1 MKPHTDSFDS
11 SISDE
16 LRQVRTDALDHT
28 ASAIRSIRR
37 QKELTMEE
45 GIEGIGEIVTA
56 ESSAEDAMF
65 FLAAAMSLETGSPF
79 PTRTDDCAK
88 VDAPGGRSRR
98 HVVSPRATT
107 QPLSA
112 VNKSAACCVFFR

>member
-37 QKELTMEE
+37 QKELTMED

-65 FLAAAMSLETGSPF
+65 FLAAATAL
-79 PTRTDDCAK
+79 DD
-88 VDAPGGRSRR
+88 DDRLREILDSYELGDRFS
-98 HVVSPRATT
+98 VSDED
-107 QPLSA
+107 
-112 VNKSAACCVFFR
+112 

>member
-37 QKELTMEE
+37 QKELTIEE

-65 FLAAAMSLETGSPF
+65 FLAAATAL
-79 PTRTDDCAK
+79 DD
-88 VDAPGGRSRR
+88 DDRLREILDSYELGDRFS
-98 HVVSPRATT
+98 VSD
-107 QPLSA
+107 
-112 VNKSAACCVFFR
+112 KD

>member
-1 MKPHTDSFDS
+1 MKPHTDIFDS

-65 FLAAAMSLETGSPF
+65 FLAAATAL
-79 PTRTDDCAK
+79 DD
-88 VDAPGGRSRR
+88 DDRLREILDSYELGDRFS
-98 HVVSPRATT
+98 VSDED
-107 QPLSA
+107 
-112 VNKSAACCVFFR
+112 

>member
-1 MKPHTDSFDS
+1 MKPVTNSNDS

-65 FLAAAMSLETGSPF
+65 FLAAATAL
-79 PTRTDDCAK
+79 DD
-88 VDAPGGRSRR
+88 DDRLREILDSYELGDRFS
-98 HVVSPRATT
+98 VSDED
-107 QPLSA
+107 
-112 VNKSAACCVFFR
+112 

>member
-1 MKPHTDSFDS
+1 MKPHTDSFATG
-11 SISDE
+11 ISDE

-65 FLAAAMSLETGSPF
+65 FLAAATAL
-79 PTRTDDCAK
+79 DD
-88 VDAPGGRSRR
+88 DDRLREILDSYELGDRFS
-98 HVVSPRATT
+98 VSDED
-107 QPLSA
+107 
-112 VNKSAACCVFFR
+112 

>member
-1 MKPHTDSFDS
+1 MKPHTDIFDS

-65 FLAAAMSLETGSPF
+65 FLAAATALDG
-79 PTRTDDCAK
+79 DDRLREIL
-88 VDAPGGRSRR
+88 DSYELGDRFS
-98 HVVSPRATT
+98 VSDED
-107 QPLSA
+107 
-112 VNKSAACCVFFR
+112 

>member
-65 FLAAAMSLETGSPF
+65 FLAAATAL
-79 PTRTDDCAK
+79 DD
-88 VDAPGGRSRR
+88 DDRLRDILDSYELGDRFS
-98 HVVSPRATT
+98 VSDED
-107 QPLSA
+107 
-112 VNKSAACCVFFR
+112 

>member
-16 LRQVRTDALDHT
+16 LRKVRTDALGHT

-45 GIEGIGEIVTA
+45 GIEGIGEIATA

-65 FLAAAMSLETGSPF
+65 FLAAATAL
-79 PTRTDDCAK
+79 DD
-88 VDAPGGRSRR
+88 DDRLREILDSYELGDRFS
-98 HVVSPRATT
+98 VSDED
-107 QPLSA
+107 
-112 VNKSAACCVFFR
+112 

>member
-65 FLAAAMSLETGSPF
+65 FLAAATAL
-79 PTRTDDCAK
+79 DD
-88 VDAPGGRSRR
+88 DDRLREILDSYELGDRFS
-98 HVVSPRATT
+98 VSGED
-107 QPLSA
+107 
-112 VNKSAACCVFFR
+112 

>member
-1 MKPHTDSFDS
+1 MKPHTDSFDIN
-11 SISDE
+11 ISDE
-16 LRQVRTDALDHT
+16 LRQVRTNALDHT

-65 FLAAAMSLETGSPF
+65 FLAAATAL
-79 PTRTDDCAK
+79 DD
-88 VDAPGGRSRR
+88 DDRLREILDSYELGDRFS
-98 HVVSPRATT
+98 VSDED
-107 QPLSA
+107 
-112 VNKSAACCVFFR
+112 

>member
-37 QKELTMEE
+37 QKELTIEE

-65 FLAAAMSLETGSPF
+65 FLAAATAL
-79 PTRTDDCAK
+79 DD
-88 VDAPGGRSRR
+88 DDRLREILDSYELGDRFS
-98 HVVSPRATT
+98 VSGED
-107 QPLSA
+107 
-112 VNKSAACCVFFR
+112 

>member
-37 QKELTMEE
+37 QKELTIEE
-45 GIEGIGEIVTA
+45 GIEGIGEIITA

-65 FLAAAMSLETGSPF
+65 FLAAATAL
-79 PTRTDDCAK
+79 DD
-88 VDAPGGRSRR
+88 DDRLRELLDSYELGDRFS
-98 HVVSPRATT
+98 VSDED
-107 QPLSA
+107 
-112 VNKSAACCVFFR
+112 

>member
-37 QKELTMEE
+37 QKELTIEE

-56 ESSAEDAMF
+56 ESSAEDAIF
-65 FLAAAMSLETGSPF
+65 FLAAATAL
-79 PTRTDDCAK
+79 DD
-88 VDAPGGRSRR
+88 DDRLREILDSYELGDRFS
-98 HVVSPRATT
+98 VSDED
-107 QPLSA
+107 
-112 VNKSAACCVFFR
+112 

>member
-37 QKELTMEE
+37 QRELTIEE

-65 FLAAAMSLETGSPF
+65 FLAAATAL
-79 PTRTDDCAK
+79 DD
-88 VDAPGGRSRR
+88 DDRLREILDSYELGDRFS
-98 HVVSPRATT
+98 VSDED
-107 QPLSA
+107 
-112 VNKSAACCVFFR
+112 

>member
-16 LRQVRTDALDHT
+16 LRLVRTDALDHT

-65 FLAAAMSLETGSPF
+65 FLAAATAL
-79 PTRTDDCAK
+79 DD
-88 VDAPGGRSRR
+88 DGRLREILDSYELGDRFS
-98 HVVSPRATT
+98 VSDED
-107 QPLSA
+107 
-112 VNKSAACCVFFR
+112 

>member
-1 MKPHTDSFDS
+1 MKPYTDSFDS

-65 FLAAAMSLETGSPF
+65 FLAAATAL
-79 PTRTDDCAK
+79 DD
-88 VDAPGGRSRR
+88 DDRLREILDSYELGDRFS
-98 HVVSPRATT
+98 VSDED
-107 QPLSA
+107 
-112 VNKSAACCVFFR
+112 

>member
-37 QKELTMEE
+37 QKELTIEE

-56 ESSAEDAMF
+56 ESSAEDAIF
-65 FLAAAMSLETGSPF
+65 FLAAATAL
-79 PTRTDDCAK
+79 DD
-88 VDAPGGRSRR
+88 DDRLREILDSYELGNRFS
-98 HVVSPRATT
+98 VSDED
-107 QPLSA
+107 
-112 VNKSAACCVFFR
+112 

>member
-16 LRQVRTDALDHT
+16 LKQVRTDALDHT

-56 ESSAEDAMF
+56 ESSAEDTMF
-65 FLAAAMSLETGSPF
+65 FLAAATAL
-79 PTRTDDCAK
+79 DD
-88 VDAPGGRSRR
+88 DGRLREILDSYELGDRFS
-98 HVVSPRATT
+98 VSDED
-107 QPLSA
+107 
-112 VNKSAACCVFFR
+112 

>member
-1 MKPHTDSFDS
+1 MKPATNSNDS

-65 FLAAAMSLETGSPF
+65 FLAAATAL
-79 PTRTDDCAK
+79 DD
-88 VDAPGGRSRR
+88 DDRLREILDSYELGDRFS
-98 HVVSPRATT
+98 VSDED
-107 QPLSA
+107 
-112 VNKSAACCVFFR
+112 

>member
-65 FLAAAMSLETGSPF
+65 LLAAATAL
-79 PTRTDDCAK
+79 DD
-88 VDAPGGRSRR
+88 DGRLREILDSYELGDRFS
-98 HVVSPRATT
+98 VSDED
-107 QPLSA
+107 
-112 VNKSAACCVFFR
+112 

>member
-45 GIEGIGEIVTA
+45 GIEGIGEVVTA

-65 FLAAAMSLETGSPF
+65 FLAAATAL
-79 PTRTDDCAK
+79 DD
-88 VDAPGGRSRR
+88 DDRLREILDSYELGDRFS
-98 HVVSPRATT
+98 VSDED
-107 QPLSA
+107 
-112 VNKSAACCVFFR
+112 

>member
-37 QKELTMEE
+37 QKELTIEE

-65 FLAAAMSLETGSPF
+65 FLAAATAL
-79 PTRTDDCAK
+79 DD
-88 VDAPGGRSRR
+88 DDRLRDILDSYELGDRFS
-98 HVVSPRATT
+98 VSDED
-107 QPLSA
+107 
-112 VNKSAACCVFFR
+112 

>member
-65 FLAAAMSLETGSPF
+65 FLAAATAL
-79 PTRTDDCAK
+79 DD
-88 VDAPGGRSRR
+88 DDRLREILDSYELGDRFS
-98 HVVSPRATT
+98 VSDED
-107 QPLSA
+107 
-112 VNKSAACCVFFR
+112 

>member
-1 MKPHTDSFDS
+1 MKPHTDCFDS

-65 FLAAAMSLETGSPF
+65 FLAAATAL
-79 PTRTDDCAK
+79 DD
-88 VDAPGGRSRR
+88 DDRLREILDSYELGDRFS
-98 HVVSPRATT
+98 VSDED
-107 QPLSA
+107 
-112 VNKSAACCVFFR
+112 

>member
-37 QKELTMEE
+37 QKELTIEE

-65 FLAAAMSLETGSPF
+65 FLAAATAL
-79 PTRTDDCAK
+79 DD
-88 VDAPGGRSRR
+88 DDRLREILDSYELGDRFS
-98 HVVSPRATT
+98 VSDED
-107 QPLSA
+107 
-112 VNKSAACCVFFR
+112 

>member
-1 MKPHTDSFDS
+1 MKPHTDSFATG
-11 SISDE
+11 ISDE

-37 QKELTMEE
+37 QKELTREE

-65 FLAAAMSLETGSPF
+65 FLAAATAL
-79 PTRTDDCAK
+79 DD
-88 VDAPGGRSRR
+88 DDRLREILDSYELGDRFS
-98 HVVSPRATT
+98 VSDED
-107 QPLSA
+107 
-112 VNKSAACCVFFR
+112 

>member
-1 MKPHTDSFDS
+1 MKPVTN
-11 SISDE
+11 SIDNNISEE
-16 LRQVRTDALDHT
+16 LRQVRTEALDHT

-65 FLAAAMSLETGSPF
+65 FLAAATAL
-79 PTRTDDCAK
+79 DD
-88 VDAPGGRSRR
+88 DDRLREILDSYELGDRFS
-98 HVVSPRATT
+98 VSDED
-107 QPLSA
+107 
-112 VNKSAACCVFFR
+112 

>member
-65 FLAAAMSLETGSPF
+65 FLAAATAM
-79 PTRTDDCAK
+79 DD
-88 VDAPGGRSRR
+88 DDRLREILDSYELGDRFS
-98 HVVSPRATT
+98 VSDED
-107 QPLSA
+107 
-112 VNKSAACCVFFR
+112 